1 MQPDELCSPGF
12 FIQKFFKFLLTT
24 NYFTPKIQT
33 KLLNSISELK
43 TK

>member
-1 MQPDELCSPGF
+1 MQPGELCSPGF
-12 FIQKFFKFLLTT
+12 FIEKFFKFLLII

-33 KLLNSISELK
+33 ELRNSISELK